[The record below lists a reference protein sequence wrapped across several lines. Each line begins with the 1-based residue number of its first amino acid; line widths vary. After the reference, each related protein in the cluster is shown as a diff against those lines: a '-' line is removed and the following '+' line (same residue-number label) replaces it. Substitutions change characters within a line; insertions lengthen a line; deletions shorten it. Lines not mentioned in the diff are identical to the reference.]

1 MEFRRF
7 MKVTLDS
14 YTDPLLIGK
23 YSGIC
28 YDRTGNDE
36 NRLKHIIE
44 VGHLSC
50 LRFGMAVFKI
60 EGISRVCLSQ
70 LTRSVHLSYLVR
82 SSRYCDESNAEF
94 IRPEGYTK
102 LDAYTQSRLVN
113 YEDATRQLYKDL
125 REAGMSKQDARFYL
139 PQSQATELYVAG
151 NYQAFKDFI
160 KLRNTKHAQK
170 EVRDVAAEI
179 ERQLQGIAPII
190 FGEPNA
196 SNTN

>member
-1 MEFRRF
+1 

-94 IRPEGYTK
+94 IRPEGYTR
-102 LDAYTQSRLVN
+102 LDLDTQSALARH
-113 YEDATRQLYKDL
+113 EDATRQLYKDL

-151 NYQAFKDFI
+151 NYQAWVDFI
-160 KLRNTKHAQK
+160 KLRNTKHAQA
-170 EVRDVAAEI
+170 EVRAVAAEI
-179 ERQLQGIAPII
+179 ERQLQAIAPVIY
-190 FGEPNA
+190 GEKIQD
-196 SNTN
+196 TV

>member
-1 MEFRRF
+1 

-28 YDRTGNDE
+28 YNRTGNDE

-82 SSRYCDESNAEF
+82 SSRYCDEGDAEF
-94 IRPEGYTK
+94 IRPEGFDK
-102 LDAYTQSRLVN
+102 LDAQAQAAIENHEQYSR
-113 YEDATRQLYKDL
+113 YLYKAL

-139 PQSQATELYVAG
+139 PQAQATELYVAG
-151 NYQAFKDFI
+151 NYQAWLDFI

-179 ERQLQGIAPII
+179 ERQLQDIAPII
-190 FGEPNA
+190 FGEPDA
-196 SNTN
+196 SVI

>member
-1 MEFRRF
+1 

-82 SSRYCDESNAEF
+82 SSRYCDEGDAEF
-94 IRPEGYTK
+94 IRPEGFYK
-102 LDAYTQSRLVN
+102 QDDVIQAALIS

-125 REAGMSKQDARFYL
+125 RESGMSKQDARFYL
-139 PQSQATELYVAG
+139 PQAQATELYVAG
-151 NYQAFKDFI
+151 NYQAWKDFI
-160 KLRNTKHAQK
+160 KLRNTKHAQR

-179 ERQLQGIAPII
+179 ERQLQGIAPVI
-190 FGEPNA
+190 FGDPDA
-196 SNTN
+196 SVI